1 MFGAADFHRRA
12 GAGVEQHGNCQIQ
25 DQDFFSCYDCVQQ
38 CDLGALADLDTSK
51 PSVQAHI
58 TEYLNRLASLGVAG
72 VRIDASKHM
81 NHWDVGSILQ
91 GVNSSLYVYHEVLE
105 GCGELVKP
113 TEYTGLGQVL

>member
-51 PSVQAHI
+51 ASVQVHSAPLVLTCSLLSQLLTHSAM
-58 TEYLNRLASLGVAG
+58 LASTHRARLWC
-72 VRIDASKHM
+72 M
-81 NHWDVGSILQ
+81 TL
-91 GVNSSLYVYHEVLE
+91 
-105 GCGELVKP
+105 P
-113 TEYTGLGQVL
+113 